1 MSTVTCRVIAL
12 FISICLIV
20 GGVITW
26 KVTAT
31 SNKTI
36 LTVTEV
42 LNTNCWSYETTLQT
56 MSRGAFYKVRFY
68 AMERFYKLS
77 DNSTGLYS
85 CRMLDRCE
93 DCGMM
98 SVGTT
103 VSPYDTIGDYKI
115 ITASSNVSDKQL
127 PPGKILAAC
136 VILWILGII
145 IAIATCEDSKHGE
158 YEEIK

>member
-1 MSTVTCRVIAL
+1 MSTVTRNAISF
-12 FISICLIV
+12 FISIALILS
-20 GGVITW
+20 GVITW

-36 LTVTEV
+36 LTVTKV
-42 LNTNCWSYETTLQT
+42 LNTNCWPYETTLQT

-68 AMERFYKLS
+68 AMERFYLLS

-85 CRMLDRCE
+85 CRMLDKCE

-98 SVGTT
+98 SVGAE
-103 VSPYDTIGDYKI
+103 VSPYDTVGNYKV
-115 ITASSNVSDKQL
+115 ITASSNVSDKRL
-127 PPGKILAAC
+127 PPRNIIFVC
-136 VILWILGII
+136 VILFVLGGII
-145 IAIATCEDSKHGE
+145 ALAVCEDSKHGE